1 MKLVKRII
9 SVLLCCS
16 LLTACSHT
24 RSATQTAGY
33 KYVPDDKALYDAIV
47 RADSIFFEAYN
58 NCRLPVVDSMISHNI
73 EFYHDQGGLS
83 TSQPQLMEALKNN
96 ICGKVTRELLP
107 GSIEVYPIHDY
118 GAVEMGLHA
127 FHNNQ
132 EPGHKI
138 HFSKFVHIWHKE
150 NGQWKMT
157 RVISLH

>member
-1 MKLVKRII
+1 MKKTVIALLAVII
-9 SVLLCCS
+9 LSSCS
-16 LLTACSHT
+16 NSKPSQHQAINRYTP
-24 RSATQTAGY
+24 
-33 KYVPDDKALYDAIV
+33 VDKALYDTIV
-47 RADSIFFEAYN
+47 RMDSIFFEAYN
-58 NCRLPVVDSMISHNI
+58 NCRLPVMDSMLSQNI

-83 TSQPQLMEALKNN
+83 TSQPQLMEALKKN

-132 EPGHKI
+132 EPGHPI
-138 HFSKFVHIWHKE
+138 HFSKFVQLWHRE

>member
-1 MKLVKRII
+1 MKKSSWMIGACLLVMGCVQTR
-9 SVLLCCS
+9 
-16 LLTACSHT
+16 TAVQQ
-24 RSATQTAGY
+24 SAYNYTPT
-33 KYVPDDKALYDAIV
+33 DRALHDTIV
-47 RADSIFFEAYN
+47 RMDSIFFEAYN
-58 NCRLPVVDSMISHNI
+58 NCRLAVMDTMLSHNI

-83 TSQPQLMEALKNN
+83 TSQPQLMEALKKN

-107 GSIEVYPIHDY
+107 GSIEVYPIAGY

-138 HFSKFVHIWHKE
+138 HFSKFVQIWHKE
-150 NGQWKMT
+150 NGQWKIT

>member
-1 MKLVKRII
+1 MRNLFTTLSVCILLI
-9 SVLLCCS
+9 S
-16 LLTACSHT
+16 CSHKMAADHQ
-24 RSATQTAGY
+24 RISPYIPA
-33 KYVPDDKALYDAIV
+33 DKALYDTIV
-47 RADSIFFEAYN
+47 KMDSLFFEAYN
-58 NCRLPVVDSMISHNI
+58 NCRLPVMDSMLSHDI

-83 TSQPQLMEALKNN
+83 TSQPQLMDAVKKN

-107 GSIEVYPIHDY
+107 GSIEVYPIHGY
-118 GAVEMGLHA
+118 GAVEMGMHA

-138 HFSKFVHIWHKE
+138 HFSKFVQLWRKE

>member
-1 MKLVKRII
+1 MKYILL
-9 SVLLCCS
+9 VLLSCPVLFSCS
-16 LLTACSHT
+16 NSKSSSHQST
-24 RSATQTAGY
+24 HRYTP
-33 KYVPDDKALYDAIV
+33 VDKALYDTIV
-47 RADSIFFEAYN
+47 RMDSIFFEAYN
-58 NCRLPVVDSMISHNI
+58 NCRLQVIDSMLSHNI

-132 EPGHKI
+132 EPGHPV
-138 HFSKFVHIWHKE
+138 HFSKFVHLWHKE